1 MAFIG
6 IFYGQD
12 RIFNLENSQIRAGKS
27 ISKFFH
33 FCYSAFFSS
42 SFFSTEE
49 KEEMEHLQAYNRKL
63 LENILPVHVA
73 EHFLSREKNIEEL
86 YHEQCECA
94 CVMFA
99 SIPNFSEFYVELEA
113 NNEGVECLRLLNEII
128 ADFDELLSEKRFSDI
143 EKIKS
148 TGATYM
154 AASGLTENTCDMVDF
169 RHVTA
174 MADYALALFTKIEE
188 VNTHSFNN
196 FKMRIGI
203 NVGPVVAGVIGAR
216 KPQYDIWGN
225 SVNVASRMDSTGI
238 PDHIQVT
245 QDIFNILEP
254 RGYRMKCR
262 GKINVKGKG
271 SMVTYFLHKKK
282 DDEDGLPHQGSR
294 TTAAS
299 SDDVAEL
306 VDEVEESVPNPPADD
321 SDRLT
326 QKRKSLCRQHHIFS
340 SLNNNPSTMSMNSDD
355 SLDAIDPDGPFD
367 LLSHDKI
374 NLISDEKITM
384 PANTVVTAEGHTRI
398 LRNEFKP
405 NLPLNCNPLMDS
417 IESLQKLL
425 KNDISLS
432 DITGRNAVNKF
443 SLDSADASTI
453 SSRVVN
459 NLANDIAKMNGD
471 EDESVTSP
479 LLSSC
484 ADNFTVELR
493 DKDVVKSN
501 GSKFTY
507 PKSLKI
513 SKSLYPIAKEPYS
526 IARISNSK
534 SMCVIS
540 TQN

>member
-1 MAFIG
+1 
-6 IFYGQD
+6 
-12 RIFNLENSQIRAGKS
+12 
-27 ISKFFH
+27 
-33 FCYSAFFSS
+33 
-42 SFFSTEE
+42 
-49 KEEMEHLQAYNRKL
+49 MEHLQAYNRKL

-128 ADFDELLSEKRFSDI
+128 ADFDELLGEKRFSDI

-154 AASGLTENTCDMVDF
+154 AASGLTENTCDMVDY

-225 SVNVASRMDSTGI
+225 SVNVASRMDSTGL

-254 RGYRMKCR
+254 RGYKMKCR

-282 DDEDGLPHQGSR
+282 GDDNGLPHQGSR

-299 SDDVAEL
+299 SDDAADI
-306 VDEVEESVPNPPADD
+306 VDEMEEPLPNPPADD

-340 SLNNNPSTMSMNSDD
+340 SLNNNPSTISMTSDD
-355 SLDAIDPDGPFD
+355 SLDEVDPNGPFD
-367 LLSHDKI
+367 LQSSDRI
-374 NLISDEKITM
+374 NLIADGKSN
-384 PANTVVTAEGHTRI
+384 ASQNTIIAADGYSKMV
-398 LRNEFKP
+398 RNEFKP

-432 DITGRNAVNKF
+432 DITGRNVITKF
-443 SLDSADASTI
+443 TIDTADACAKT
-453 SSRVVN
+453 SRVVN
-459 NLANDIAKMNGD
+459 NLANDIARMNGD

-484 ADNFTVELR
+484 IENFNVESME
-493 DKDVVKSN
+493 KEMTSCN
-501 GSKFTY
+501 GSQFAY
-507 PKSLKI
+507 QRSLKI

-526 IARISNSK
+526 ITRIPNSK
-534 SMCVIS
+534 SMCAIS